1 MAITALILDDE
12 AQSRK
17 ALQGKLALFCPEV
30 QPILEASTVDEAW
43 ELLLGHKPHL
53 LFLDIHLSG
62 ELGFDLL
69 ERLSSDEHE
78 WSGAV
83 IFVTAHDAYAL
94 RAIKFSALDYLLKPV
109 DPEELVKA
117 VRKAEEGLS
126 SAPSL
131 GVLVDHLKDRDRKL
145 VIASSEGMHIVRIQD
160 IMRCESTSNY
170 TQFFLR
176 GGKKL
181 LASRTLK
188 EYESLL
194 TPHHFER
201 IHKSHLVNMDCVKRY
216 VTAEGGYVI
225 LEDDSHV
232 PVANRKKETLVARL
246 KAL

>member
-1 MAITALILDDE
+1 MALTALILDDE

-17 ALQGKLALFCPEV
+17 ALMGKLKLFCPEV
-30 QPILEASTVDEAW
+30 QTVLEASTVDEAW
-43 ELLLGHKPHL
+43 DLLLGHKPQL

-69 ERLSSDEHE
+69 ERLSSDEPE

-126 SAPSL
+126 SIPRL

-188 EYESLL
+188 EYEALL

-216 VTAEGGYVI
+216 VTADGGYVI

-246 KAL
+246 RAL

>member
-1 MAITALILDDE
+1 MALTALILDDE

-30 QPILEASTVDEAW
+30 QPVLEASSVDEAW
-43 ELLLGHKPHL
+43 AMLLGHKPQI

-69 ERLSSDEHE
+69 ERISLDEPE
-78 WSGAV
+78 WNGAV
-83 IFVTAHDAYAL
+83 VFVTAHDAYAL
-94 RAIKFSALDYLLKPV
+94 RAIKFSALDYLLKPI

-117 VRKAEEGLS
+117 VRKVAQSGYH
-126 SAPSL
+126 APSL

-145 VIASSEGMHIVRIQD
+145 VIATSEGMHIVRIQD

-188 EYESLL
+188 EFEFLL
-194 TPHHFER
+194 TPHNFER

-232 PVANRKKETLVARL
+232 PVANRKKEVLVARL